1 MALETYPFFATT
13 AKGLENILFQ
23 ELISLGA
30 HSVIESRAGVSFQG
44 TLEMGYKVCLHS
56 RIANRVL
63 LPLKTFRAESF
74 DQLYEGARLIRWDD
88 HFSVSQ
94 TFSIDFSS
102 SQSKLAHT
110 HYGALRI
117 KDAIVDQFRTQFGN
131 RPSVRISRPD
141 VRINAYLHGDQ
152 MQLSI
157 DLSGESLHR
166 RGYREKGYLAPLKE
180 NLAAAILKIS
190 NWPLSSD
197 SGIFID
203 PMCGSGT
210 LPIEAG
216 WMAAR
221 IAPGSRRD
229 YFGFTHWLGHVPV
242 LWKRLLS
249 EALELEIH
257 DPKKLPKILG
267 YDSSSKAIQ
276 IALNNLDQA
285 GLRGKVHVEKQL
297 IQNCKPSIGPGAL
310 VMNPPYG
317 ERVGEEKNLEQLY
330 EEIGNVL
337 KHRFKGWKCFILTG
351 NLDLAKRIGLRPSKK
366 YVLFNGP
373 IECRLLSYELY

>member
-1 MALETYPFFATT
+1 MASEIHSFFATT
-13 AKGLENILFQ
+13 AKGLENLLLQ
-23 ELISLGA
+23 ELVSLGA
-30 HSVIESRAGVSFQG
+30 NSVTEARAGVSFQG
-44 TLEMGYKVCLHS
+44 SLEMGYKVCLYS

-63 LPLKTFRAESF
+63 LPLKTFRVENF
-74 DQLYEGARLIRWDD
+74 DQLYEGARMIRWAD
-88 HFSVSQ
+88 HFGTQ
-94 TFSIDFSS
+94 NTFSVDFSS
-102 SQSKLAHT
+102 SRSSLTHT
-110 HYGALRI
+110 HYGALKI
-117 KDAIVDQFRTQFGN
+117 KDAIVDQFRVHSGS
-131 RPSVRISRPD
+131 RPSVQISRPD
-141 VRINAYLHGDQ
+141 VRINAYLHDHQ

-166 RGYREKGYLAPLKE
+166 RGYREEGYIAPLKE

-190 NWPLSSD
+190 NWPLSPD
-197 SGIFID
+197 SGVFID

-221 IAPGSRRD
+221 IAPGSRRN

-249 EALELEIH
+249 EALELEIQ

-267 YDSSSKAIQ
+267 YDSSSKAVR
-276 IALNNLDQA
+276 IALSNIDKA
-285 GLRGKVHVEKQL
+285 GLRDKVHVEKQL
-297 IQNCKPSIGPGAL
+297 IQNSRPNLGPGIL

-317 ERVGEEKNLEQLY
+317 ERLGEIKDLEQLY
-330 EEIGNVL
+330 QEIGSAL
-337 KHRFKGWKCFILTG
+337 KHRFKGWKCYILSG
-351 NLDLAKRIGLRPSKK
+351 NSDLAKRIGLKATKK
-366 YVLFNGP
+366 TVLFNGP